1 MPVIREAVIE
11 DCLQVGELQRKF
23 GIEPDD
29 KEDWQRLWVN
39 NPVKY
44 PHVPIGWIIEEQG
57 KIVGFLGNVA
67 RRYILEDKIIKAVAA
82 RGWVVEPE
90 FRNMTFL
97 LLAKYL
103 NQKNVDI
110 LLNSSSNDTAYSVFI
125 KMGSQKI
132 PLDVYGSL
140 FFWITNGKGFI
151 KSVAAYFNVPR
162 FLLNSLAFASTLFTA
177 IPIMYVDNN
186 MRRKLE
192 SLKNRYELNIID
204 PIMIGTDF
212 DLLWQAKRNEKRLFL
227 ADRTSEL
234 LRWHFSK
241 KSFNTSI
248 ICCYKHGKLVGYLA
262 LAKMQNGKTDFLRHV
277 IIDLIALNDEE
288 SIIQFLIA
296 AAYNF
301 SRSENTV
308 VLELLG
314 FSEPI
319 REAIN
324 KMKPLKRKSFPTPF
338 TYKVVNKQLPQEKL
352 TNKNTWY
359 PSLFDGDSS
368 L

>member
-1 MPVIREAVIE
+1 MPIIREAILE
-11 DCLQVGELQRKF
+11 DCQSVGALQKKF
-23 GIEPDD
+23 GIEPDNKD
-29 KEDWQRLWVN
+29 DWERLWVN
-39 NPVKY
+39 NPIKY
-44 PHVPIGWIIEEQG
+44 PHVPIGWILEEQG
-57 KIVGFLGNVA
+57 KIVGFLGNVT

-140 FFWITNGKGFI
+140 LFWITNGKDFFI
-151 KSVAAYFNVPR
+151 SVAAYLNIPR
-162 FLLNSLAFASTLFTA
+162 FLRTALGLTGALFTSV
-177 IPIMYVDNN
+177 PLMYVDFK
-186 MRRKLE
+186 MRKKLK
-192 SLKNRYELNIID
+192 SLNNRYELNIIE
-204 PIMIGTDF
+204 PTMIGVDF
-212 DLLWQAKRNEKRLFL
+212 DMLWQAKKNEKDLFL
-227 ADRTSEL
+227 ADRTAEL
-234 LRWHFSK
+234 LKWHFSK
-241 KSFNTSI
+241 KSYNTSI
-248 ICCYKHGKLVGYLA
+248 ICCYEQGKLVGYLA

-277 IIDLIALNDEE
+277 IIDLIALNDAET
-288 SIIQFLIA
+288 IIEFLLA

-314 FSEPI
+314 FPDLI
-319 REAIN
+319 RKVVS

-338 TYKVVNKQLPQEKL
+338 TFKLVNKQLPKEKFE
-352 TNKNTWY
+352 NKNNWY